1 MFNLIKR
8 KKNKNDESTS
18 NELLDKNQ
26 NEVLDVSKDDEEMK
40 IEVLDSIDLSN
51 NELVEVTDSS
61 LVTSIRDGVLLAD
74 AAKDVAKVVKKSGA
88 IYKAII
94 PAGAKLTN
102 SSEMKGA
109 VRGIYHGA
117 DGIKGHANLIDISK
131 QKKALTTAASFKA
144 IVIKTVIKICI
155 SDINNK
161 LTLTT
166 KGIEYIEAI
175 EEAKLKSEFE
185 QIVSDLRRIIDNQDE
200 LLLNDDIRNNEIIN
214 LQSLNKDCCRLL
226 GTTNNI
232 IQRYSNNIPK
242 EYKEFVSQINK
253 IDNHIKFQQAGLNL
267 LGYISEMT
275 YVLNLGKLSKKNCNY
290 ALSDYIEKS
299 QAINNE
305 QLKWLNKSID
315 AMKIDLNTGTR
326 GRLGIV
332 GKAAGVA
339 NKLIK
344 KDIDKAKVEESTLQS
359 IESNKNICNNTMSID
374 KKELFDE
381 DISFILKDNKVFYLK

>member
-144 IVIKTVIKICI
+144 IAIKAVIKICI

-374 KKELFDE
+374 RKELFDE

>member
-144 IVIKTVIKICI
+144 IAIKAVIKICI

-232 IQRYSNNIPK
+232 IQR
-242 EYKEFVSQINK
+242 
-253 IDNHIKFQQAGLNL
+253 
-267 LGYISEMT
+267 
-275 YVLNLGKLSKKNCNY
+275 
-290 ALSDYIEKS
+290 
-299 QAINNE
+299 
-305 QLKWLNKSID
+305 
-315 AMKIDLNTGTR
+315 
-326 GRLGIV
+326 
-332 GKAAGVA
+332 
-339 NKLIK
+339 
-344 KDIDKAKVEESTLQS
+344 
-359 IESNKNICNNTMSID
+359 
-374 KKELFDE
+374 
-381 DISFILKDNKVFYLK
+381 

>member
-26 NEVLDVSKDDEEMK
+26 NEILDVSRDDEEIR

-51 NELVEVTDSS
+51 NELVEVTDSR

-144 IVIKTVIKICI
+144 IAIKAVIKICI

-242 EYKEFVSQINK
+242 EYKEFVSQINT

-290 ALSDYIEKS
+290 VLSDYIEKS

-332 GKAAGVA
+332 GKAAGIA

-344 KDIDKAKVEESTLQS
+344 KDIDKAKVEESTLQL

-374 KKELFDE
+374 RKELFNE

>member
-26 NEVLDVSKDDEEMK
+26 NEILDVSRDDEEIR

-51 NELVEVTDSS
+51 NELVEVTDSR

-144 IVIKTVIKICI
+144 IAIKAVIKICI

-242 EYKEFVSQINK
+242 EYKEFVSQINT

-290 ALSDYIEKS
+290 VLSDYIEKS

-332 GKAAGVA
+332 GKAAGIA

-344 KDIDKAKVEESTLQS
+344 KDIDKAKVEESTLQL

-374 KKELFDE
+374 RKELFDE

>member
-1 MFNLIKR
+1 MQ
-8 KKNKNDESTS
+8 S
-18 NELLDKNQ
+18 
-26 NEVLDVSKDDEEMK
+26 
-40 IEVLDSIDLSN
+40 
-51 NELVEVTDSS
+51 
-61 LVTSIRDGVLLAD
+61 
-74 AAKDVAKVVKKSGA
+74 
-88 IYKAII
+88 
-94 PAGAKLTN
+94 
-102 SSEMKGA
+102 
-109 VRGIYHGA
+109 
-117 DGIKGHANLIDISK
+117 
-131 QKKALTTAASFKA
+131 
-144 IVIKTVIKICI
+144 
-155 SDINNK
+155 
-161 LTLTT
+161 
-166 KGIEYIEAI
+166 
-175 EEAKLKSEFE
+175 
-185 QIVSDLRRIIDNQDE
+185 
-200 LLLNDDIRNNEIIN
+200 EIIN

-332 GKAAGVA
+332 GKAACVS

-374 KKELFDE
+374 RKELFDE

>member
-144 IVIKTVIKICI
+144 VAIKAVIKICI

-242 EYKEFVSQINK
+242 EYKEFVSQINT

-374 KKELFDE
+374 RKELFDE

>member
-26 NEVLDVSKDDEEMK
+26 NEILDVSRDDEEIR

-144 IVIKTVIKICI
+144 IAIKAVIKICI

-242 EYKEFVSQINK
+242 EYKEFVSQINT

-290 ALSDYIEKS
+290 VLSDYIEKS

-332 GKAAGVA
+332 GKAAGIA

-374 KKELFDE
+374 RKELFDE

>member
-144 IVIKTVIKICI
+144 VAIKAVIKICI

-374 KKELFDE
+374 RKELFDE

>member
-26 NEVLDVSKDDEEMK
+26 NEILDVSRDDEEIR

-144 IVIKTVIKICI
+144 IAIKAVIKICI

-242 EYKEFVSQINK
+242 EYKEFVSQINT

-290 ALSDYIEKS
+290 VLSDYIEKS

-332 GKAAGVA
+332 GKAAGIA

-374 KKELFDE
+374 RKELFNE